1 MNIVLVGAGPRNLSL
16 VERLMAHAKSTTEP
30 VDITLYDPFPI
41 GGRVWNPDQDPTF
54 LMNTVTQ
61 QLTLFTD
68 PSVPNNASTAL
79 YGPNFY
85 EWSVTFGKEYV
96 KMHDF
101 KNEAYFLDELTRIN
115 PNRFTSRALF
125 GVYGQWFFE
134 HLGAHVPANVT
145 LSYERRSVTDVVKQD
160 NQYTVTIDGT
170 DTIIAD
176 QVVMALGH
184 VDNSLNDEEQA
195 FADAAAGNANMLYVA
210 PTHPSEADLDA
221 VPAREKV
228 VLRGLGLSFFDYIAK
243 LTISRGGRFARDN
256 NGVMYYLP
264 SGKEPHMIAG
274 SRKGLPMHARGVNQK
289 VAAEGYQPLFFTSE
303 NLDKLAEKSNGQ
315 VTYDEFFTLLRKE
328 LEYKHYQNT
337 INDFGVTWPFNA
349 AEFMDALAASDDL
362 NETARK
368 YGISEEYIMDWDR
381 ILNPVD
387 DVPAE
392 VEYSD
397 FMMNY
402 LTWDINDANQG
413 NNDAPYAGAFDMLR
427 DVRGIIRHYL
437 DAGYLSSDEYA
448 KFLSKFNPFNSLISV
463 GPPVLR
469 VEQMRALIE
478 AGVLEVAG
486 PGLAVSV
493 RDDHYVATDNR
504 GNTWTV
510 NNLVE
515 ARLFPVSLAASTNPL
530 VANLRDR
537 GLLSAAEYTKADGS
551 TYVVGGTRMNKEDLT
566 VIDANDNEVDG
577 LFIWGVPTEG
587 WSWFTTFAPRSG
599 VNDKNLRDAE
609 NIARRIFGK

>member
-68 PSVPNNASTAL
+68 PSVPNHASTAL

-577 LFIWGVPTEG
+577 LFIWCVPTEG

>member
-68 PSVPNNASTAL
+68 PSVPNHASTAL

-448 KFLSKFNPFNSLISV
+448 RFLSKFNPFNSLISV

>member
-68 PSVPNNASTAL
+68 PSVPNHASTAL

-85 EWSVTFGKEYV
+85 EWSVKFGKEYV

-349 AEFMDALAASDDL
+349 AEYMDALAASDDL

-387 DVPAE
+387 DVPTE

>member
-68 PSVPNNASTAL
+68 PSVPNHASTAL

-566 VIDANDNEVDG
+566 VIEANDNEVDG

>member
-68 PSVPNNASTAL
+68 PSVPNHASTAL

-515 ARLFPVSLAASTNPL
+515 ARLFPASLAASTNPL

>member
-68 PSVPNNASTAL
+68 PSVPNHASTAL

-587 WSWFTTFAPRSG
+587 
-599 VNDKNLRDAE
+599 
-609 NIARRIFGK
+609 

>member
-68 PSVPNNASTAL
+68 PSVPNHASTAL

-184 VDNSLNDEEQA
+184 VDNSLNDEEQT
-195 FADAAAGNANMLYVA
+195 FADAAAGNANMLYIA

-221 VPAREKV
+221 VPARENV

>member
-68 PSVPNNASTAL
+68 PSVPNHASTAL

-609 NIARRIFGK
+609 NLARRIFGK

>member
-68 PSVPNNASTAL
+68 PSVPNHASTAL

-243 LTISRGGRFARDN
+243 LTISRGGRFAHDN

>member
-16 VERLMAHAKSTTEP
+16 VERLMVHAKSTTEP

-68 PSVPNNASTAL
+68 PSVPNHASTAL

-210 PTHPSEADLDA
+210 PTHPSEAELDA

>member
-68 PSVPNNASTAL
+68 PSVPNHASTAL

-96 KMHDF
+96 KIHDF

-125 GVYGQWFFE
+125 GVYAQWFFE

-160 NQYTVTIDGT
+160 DQYTVTIDGT

-195 FADAAAGNANMLYVA
+195 FADAAAGNDNMLYVA

-510 NNLVE
+510 NKLVE

-551 TYVVGGTRMNKEDLT
+551 TYVVGGTRMNKDDLT

>member
-68 PSVPNNASTAL
+68 PSVPNHAFTAL

-125 GVYGQWFFE
+125 GVYAQWFFE

-145 LSYERRSVTDVVKQD
+145 FSYERRSVTDVVKQD
-160 NQYTVTIDGT
+160 DQYTVTIDGT

-184 VDNSLNDEEQA
+184 VDNSLNDEEQS
-195 FADAAAGNANMLYVA
+195 FTDAAAGNDNMLYVA

-228 VLRGLGLSFFDYIAK
+228 ILRGLGLSFFDYIAK

-515 ARLFPVSLAASTNPL
+515 ARLFPISLAASTNPL
-530 VANLRDR
+530 VANLRNR

-551 TYVVGGTRMNKEDLT
+551 TYVVGGTRMNKDDLT

>member
-68 PSVPNNASTAL
+68 PSVPNQASTAL

>member
-68 PSVPNNASTAL
+68 PSVPNHASTAL

-349 AEFMDALAASDDL
+349 AKFMDALAASDDL

>member
-68 PSVPNNASTAL
+68 PSVPNHASTAL

-486 PGLAVSV
+486 PGLAVSG

>member
-68 PSVPNNASTAL
+68 PSVPNHASTAL

-184 VDNSLNDEEQA
+184 VDNSLNYEEQA

>member
-68 PSVPNNASTAL
+68 PSVPNHASTAL

-303 NLDKLAEKSNGQ
+303 NLDKLAEKSDGQ

>member
-68 PSVPNNASTAL
+68 PSVPNHASTAL

-210 PTHPSEADLDA
+210 PTHPSEANLDA

>member
-68 PSVPNNASTAL
+68 PSVPNHASTAL

-134 HLGAHVPANVT
+134 YLGAHVPANVT

>member
-30 VDITLYDPFPI
+30 VDITLYEPFPI

-68 PSVPNNASTAL
+68 PSVPNHASTAL

-195 FADAAAGNANMLYVA
+195 FADAAAVNANMLYVA

-315 VTYDEFFTLLRKE
+315 VTYDEFFMLLRKE

>member
-68 PSVPNNASTAL
+68 PSVPNHASTAL

-184 VDNSLNDEEQA
+184 VDNSLNDEEQT

>member
-68 PSVPNNASTAL
+68 PSVPNHASTAL

-184 VDNSLNDEEQA
+184 VDNSLNDEEQS

>member
-68 PSVPNNASTAL
+68 PSVPNHASTAL

-195 FADAAAGNANMLYVA
+195 FADAAAVNANMLYVA

-315 VTYDEFFTLLRKE
+315 VTYDEFFMLLRKE

-530 VANLRDR
+530 VANLRNR

>member
-1 MNIVLVGAGPRNLSL
+1 MNIVLVGSGPRNLSL

-68 PSVPNNASTAL
+68 PSVPNHASTAL

-184 VDNSLNDEEQA
+184 VDNSLNDEEQT
-195 FADAAAGNANMLYVA
+195 FADAAAGNANMLYIA

-221 VPAREKV
+221 VPARENV

-368 YGISEEYIMDWDR
+368 YGISEEYIMDWNR

>member
-68 PSVPNNASTAL
+68 PSVPNHASTAL

-577 LFIWGVPTEG
+577 LFMWGVPTEG

>member
-68 PSVPNNASTAL
+68 PSVPNHASTAL

-210 PTHPSEADLDA
+210 PTHPSGADLDA

>member
-68 PSVPNNASTAL
+68 PSVPNHASTAL

-387 DVPAE
+387 DIPAE

>member
-68 PSVPNNASTAL
+68 PSVPNHASTAL

-413 NNDAPYAGAFDMLR
+413 NNDAPYAGAFVMLR

-493 RDDHYVATDNR
+493 RDDHYVATDSR

-551 TYVVGGTRMNKEDLT
+551 TNVVGATRMNKQELP
-566 VIDANDNEVDG
+566 VIAANDNEVDG

>member
-68 PSVPNNASTAL
+68 PSVPNHASTAL

-210 PTHPSEADLDA
+210 PTHPSGADLDA

-609 NIARRIFGK
+609 NTPRRIFGK

>member
-68 PSVPNNASTAL
+68 PSVPNHASTAL

-145 LSYERRSVTDVVKQD
+145 LSYERSSVTDVVKQD